1 MQFFA
6 HTQTPVVSAANTSNV
21 DEQLANFFSPNT
33 LDTSSEHS
41 PHMANSRRESF
52 ATGPPLFSPKTEDWQ
67 SVDMQSIPSNNP
79 FVEQQEAS
87 NYLRMDQHSSHAFS
101 APSTSSWGMAAQTPL
116 PQFDPAVA
124 AGFEVP
130 TSVYQNAAH
139 APMPFPSMFGTIT
152 SEQKHEQ
159 ASPKNEWSATS
170 QSIHQSP
177 TASTA
182 TAAAVTDGDQLAQ
195 GDLRRDGV
203 RKRNARFEIPPD
215 HNLNNID
222 QLIAESTNEVEIKE
236 LKQQKR
242 LLRNRQAA
250 LDSRQRKKQ
259 HTERLEDEKKQYTA
273 TIGEL
278 DVEVNSLRI
287 QLEECRRECQMYM
300 QYCETL
306 TFQREEM
313 IRSHTVESRELRKK
327 VSVLTENI
335 AALENNSVPT
345 PGPTGT
351 TINGPFGEVDSMCM
365 PGGWDN
371 ANFLHQY
378 GMIPEAPKQT
388 VPPSTSI
395 AKKAH
400 AGPSTEGEKAATQG
414 GLLFMLFLVGAFVM
428 SSPSPPAI
436 PRVSEDV
443 RSASAALLDNVLKE
457 AAVPSSAAVQPLPS
471 QGAAINWAGM
481 SSSGPMTGVM
491 ADSVPAP
498 MLGELNDF
506 IQPSR
511 AQTNEQAFSMSAAQY
526 NGVSDQTFLQNGH
539 PERLSE
545 PSQGRKNLAAALAEI
560 RETNKQSGSADV
572 YTRTLLWDQIPRDIV
587 RDFIKM
593 FAENNSAQI
602 DPQQCNEIMS

>member
-1 MQFFA
+1 MQPFVY
-6 HTQTPVVSAANTSNV
+6 PKNSLVPSASASNV
-21 DEQLANFFSPNT
+21 EEHLDNFFSPNT

-79 FVEQQEAS
+79 YADHQEATS
-87 NYLRMDQHSSHAFS
+87 YMRMDHDSSHAFS
-101 APSTSSWGMAAQTPL
+101 APSTGSWGMAAQTSL

-124 AGFEVP
+124 AGFDVP
-130 TSVYQNAAH
+130 ASIYQNAAH
-139 APMPFPSMFGTIT
+139 APMPFPSMFGPMPTE
-152 SEQKHEQ
+152 SKQGRM
-159 ASPKNEWSATS
+159 SPKNDWSATT
-170 QSIHQSP
+170 QSMHHTP
-177 TASTA
+177 TADS
-182 TAAAVTDGDQLAQ
+182 DPLASQ

-222 QLIAESTNEVEIKE
+222 QLIAESTNEMEIKE

-278 DVEVNSLRI
+278 DMEVNALRV
-287 QLEECRRECQMYM
+287 QLEESRRECQMYM
-300 QYCETL
+300 QYCDNL
-306 TFQREEM
+306 TIQKEEM
-313 IRSHTVESRELRKK
+313 IRNHTIESRELRKK

-335 AALENNSVPT
+335 TALESNSVPT
-345 PGPTGT
+345 PGPSGT
-351 TINGPFGEVDSMCM
+351 TINGPFGEVDSLCM

-378 GMIPEAPKQT
+378 GMVPEPPKQNMQ
-388 VPPSTSI
+388 PSV
-395 AKKAH
+395 AKKTET
-400 AGPSTEGEKAATQG
+400 GSSGEGEKTATQG
-414 GLLFMLFLVGAFVM
+414 GLLFLLFLVGAFVM

-457 AAVPSSAAVQPLPS
+457 AGMPSSTAAVQPMPS
-471 QGAAINWAGM
+471 QPATANWGDM
-481 SSSGPMTGVM
+481 STSTPMTGVST
-491 ADSVPAP
+491 DGVTAP
-498 MLGELNDF
+498 MLGELHEF
-506 IQPSR
+506 IQPTR
-511 AQTNEQAFSMSAAQY
+511 EQTNEQAFSMSAAQY
-526 NGVSDQTFLQNGH
+526 NGVSDQTFMQNG
-539 PERLSE
+539 PADRMAE

-560 RETNKQSGSADV
+560 RATNKQSGSADV
-572 YTRTLLWDQIPRDIV
+572 YTRTLLWDQIPRDVV

-593 FAENNSAQI
+593 FADNNAAQI

>member
-1 MQFFA
+1 MQLFA
-6 HTQTPVVSAANTSNV
+6 HSQAPVVSAAAASNV
-21 DEQLANFFSPNT
+21 DEQLVNFFSPST
-33 LDTSSEHS
+33 LDNSSQHS
-41 PHMANSRRESF
+41 PDMTNSRRESF
-52 ATGPPLFSPKTEDWQ
+52 ATGPPLFSPKAEDWH

-79 FVEQQEAS
+79 YADHHEPAA
-87 NYLRMDQHSSHAFS
+87 YLRMDYDSSHGFA
-101 APSTSSWGMAAQTPL
+101 APSTSSWGMAAQTSL

-130 TSVYQNAAH
+130 ATIYQNAAH
-139 APMPFPSMFGTIT
+139 APMPFPSIFGPMPTE
-152 SEQKHEQ
+152 SKHEHV
-159 ASPKNEWSATS
+159 SPKNDWTSTS
-170 QSIHQSP
+170 QPMHQ
-177 TASTA
+177 T
-182 TAAAVTDGDQLAQ
+182 TAAAASAPDTDQLASH

-222 QLIAESTNEVEIKE
+222 QLIAESTNELEVKE

-278 DVEVNSLRI
+278 DMEMNSVRL
-287 QLEECRRECQMYM
+287 QLEESRRECQMYM

-306 TFQREEM
+306 TLQKEEM
-313 IRSHTVESRELRKK
+313 IRNHTIESRELRKK

-335 AALENNSVPT
+335 AALESNSVPT
-345 PGPTGT
+345 PGPSGT

-371 ANFLHQY
+371 SNFLPQY
-378 GMIPEAPKQT
+378 GMMPELPKQSMQ
-388 VPPSTSI
+388 PSV

-400 AGPSTEGEKAATQG
+400 SGSSAEAEKTATQG

-443 RSASAALLDNVLKE
+443 RSASQALLDNVLKE
-457 AAVPSSAAVQPLPS
+457 AGMPSSTAAIQPLHTS
-471 QGAAINWAGM
+471 ASWGDMSNSVSMAGV
-481 SSSGPMTGVM
+481 STDGV
-491 ADSVPAP
+491 AAP

-511 AQTNEQAFSMSAAQY
+511 EQTNEQAFSMSAAQY
-526 NGVSDQTFLQNGH
+526 NGVSDQSFMQNGH
-539 PERLSE
+539 PDRVSE
-545 PSQGRKNLAAALAEI
+545 QSQGRKNLAAALAEI
-560 RETNKQSGSADV
+560 RATNKQSGSADV
-572 YTRTLLWDQIPRDIV
+572 YTRTLLWDQIPRDVV

-593 FAENNSAQI
+593 FAENNAAQI

>member
-1 MQFFA
+1 MQLFA
-6 HTQTPVVSAANTSNV
+6 HLQTSLVSAASASNV
-21 DEQLANFFSPNT
+21 DDQLVDLFSPNT

-41 PHMANSRRESF
+41 PNMANSRRESF

-67 SVDMQSIPSNNP
+67 SVDMQSIPSSNP
-79 FVEQQEAS
+79 YVDQQDAAG
-87 NYLRMDQHSSHAFS
+87 YLRMEHDNSHAFS
-101 APSTSSWGMAAQTPL
+101 APTTSSWGMAAQTSL

-130 TSVYQNAAH
+130 ASIYQNAAH
-139 APMPFPSMFGTIT
+139 APMPFPALFGTMPAD
-152 SEQKHEQ
+152 QKNEQ
-159 ASPKNEWSATS
+159 ASPKNDWPATS
-170 QSIHQSP
+170 QSMHQTP
-177 TASTA
+177 TGASAA
-182 TAAAVTDGDQLAQ
+182 TADGDQLASQ

-278 DVEVNSLRI
+278 DMELSSVRA
-287 QLEECRRECQMYM
+287 QLEECRRECQMYK
-300 QYCETL
+300 QYCDSL
-306 TFQREEM
+306 ALQREEM

-327 VSVLTENI
+327 VTVLTENI

-371 ANFLHQY
+371 SNFLHQY
-378 GMIPEAPKQT
+378 GMVPEVPKQNM
-388 VPPSTSI
+388 PPSPPR
-395 AKKAH
+395 KAH
-400 AGPSTEGEKAATQG
+400 ASSSAEGEKTASQG

-436 PRVSEDV
+436 PSVSEDV

-457 AAVPSSAAVQPLPS
+457 AGMPSSTAAQVLPS
-471 QGAAINWAGM
+471 QPAAVNWGDVSSGAAMVGI
-481 SSSGPMTGVM
+481 STDGVT
-491 ADSVPAP
+491 AP

-506 IQPSR
+506 MQPSR
-511 AQTNEQAFSMSAAQY
+511 QQTNEQAFSMSAAQY
-526 NGVSDQTFLQNGH
+526 NGVSDQTFMQNGH
-539 PERLSE
+539 PDRMSE
-545 PSQGRKNLAAALAEI
+545 QSQGRKNLAAALAEI
-560 RETNKQSGSADV
+560 RATNKQSGSADV
-572 YTRTLLWDQIPRDIV
+572 YTRTLLWDQIPRDVV

-593 FAENNSAQI
+593 FAENNAAQI

>member
-1 MQFFA
+1 
-6 HTQTPVVSAANTSNV
+6 
-21 DEQLANFFSPNT
+21 
-33 LDTSSEHS
+33 
-41 PHMANSRRESF
+41 MANSRRESF

-79 FVEQQEAS
+79 YVDPQDAAG
-87 NYLRMDQHSSHAFS
+87 YLRMDHEHSHPYS
-101 APSTSSWGMAAQTPL
+101 APSTSSWGMAAQTSL
-116 PQFDPAVA
+116 PPFDPAVA
-124 AGFEVP
+124 AGFEIP
-130 TSVYQNAAH
+130 ASIYQNAAH
-139 APMPFPSMFGTIT
+139 APMPFPNMFG
-152 SEQKHEQ
+152 SMSAEQKHDQ
-159 ASPKNEWSATS
+159 ASPRSEWPATS
-170 QSIHQSP
+170 QPIHQ
-177 TASTA
+177 TA
-182 TAAAVTDGDQLAQ
+182 TAAAVAADGDQLASP

-222 QLIAESTNEVEIKE
+222 QLIAESSNEMEIKE

-278 DVEVNSLRI
+278 DMEVNTIRH
-287 QLEECRRECQMYM
+287 QLEESRHEAQLYR

-306 TFQREEM
+306 TLQKDEL
-313 IRSHTVESRELRKK
+313 IRNHTIESRELRKK
-327 VSVLTENI
+327 ISVLTENI
-335 AALENNSVPT
+335 AALENNSAPT
-345 PGPTGT
+345 PGPSGN
-351 TINGPFGEVDSMCM
+351 TINGPFGEVDAMCM

-371 ANFLHQY
+371 SNFLHQY
-378 GMIPEAPKQT
+378 GMMPEAPKQSIQ
-388 VPPSTSI
+388 PSV

-400 AGPSTEGEKAATQG
+400 SSSPAEGEKTATQG

-436 PRVSEDV
+436 PHVSEDV

-457 AAVPSSAAVQPLPS
+457 AGMPSSTAVQPLQS
-471 QGAAINWAGM
+471 QHASVNWGDMSTGA
-481 SSSGPMTGVM
+481 PMTGVLTGG
-491 ADSVPAP
+491 VTAP
-498 MLGELNDF
+498 MLGDLNDF

-511 AQTNEQAFSMSAAQY
+511 EQTNEQAFSMSAAQY

-539 PERLSE
+539 PERVPE
-545 PSQGRKNLAAALAEI
+545 QSQGRKNLAAALSEI
-560 RETNKQSGSADV
+560 RATNKQSGSADV
-572 YTRTLLWDQIPRDIV
+572 YTRTLLWDQIPRDVV

-593 FAENNSAQI
+593 FADNNAAQI